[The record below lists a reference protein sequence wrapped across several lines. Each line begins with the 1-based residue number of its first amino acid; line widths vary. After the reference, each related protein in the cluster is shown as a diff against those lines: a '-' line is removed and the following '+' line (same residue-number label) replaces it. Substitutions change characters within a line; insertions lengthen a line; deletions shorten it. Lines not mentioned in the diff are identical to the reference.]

1 MKSIINKLLNKPI
14 TEKPEQISYYEKYP
28 LAQIHIDTMFYE
40 LTTKKQLIPIFIIAD
55 VATRYTQAYI
65 QTRKNEKIQEHVD
78 SFVSEVRKRW
88 KSAIK
93 DDSKI
98 LIISDGA
105 KEFNVIKK
113 YQKKTSV
120 SINKAVIGET
130 TIRKIR
136 HRFRKLET
144 DDFLDA
150 LVDKK

>member
-105 KEFNVIKK
+105 KEFNVIK
-113 YQKKTSV
+113 S
-120 SINKAVIGET
+120 
-130 TIRKIR
+130 IRKR
-136 HRFRKLET
+136 HLLASIKQSSQKQLLEKFVI
-144 DDFLDA
+144 DFERW
-150 LVDKK
+150 KQTIS